1 MSSSL
6 ITAVSR
12 HLDHA
17 AGSIPDDPD
26 RLLDLADVLD
36 VLPDPRRRQ
45 GRRYRLGLVL
55 ALCTIAVLA
64 GATTLAAIARHAAYL
79 PDEVRHRLGLRAALR
94 ATTFGRLLACLD
106 GDAVDAAVG
115 AWLAGHC
122 SRPDQ
127 DEGLCAIAVDG
138 KSLRGSRTAATKAVH
153 LLAAVTHGERA
164 TLNQRQVAGK
174 KGEISEFKPLLAP
187 LGLVGRTVTFDA
199 LYTQH
204 AHAQFLVEEKKADY
218 IAIVKDKSCKTSLSR
233 CPGTRSPSATPPG
246 RRGTAVMRSAASK
259 PSRSR
264 AGCGSRTPPRRSRS
278 PAADAICTAGRSRSS
293 TSMPSPATTRSPRPT
308 LSSPEHWHVEA
319 HHHVR
324 DTTLAEDAS
333 KIRTGNTPRA
343 MATFRNIAIALARL
357 TGWTNT
363 AHATDY
369 YKS

>member
-1 MSSSL
+1 MPSSL

-12 HLDHA
+12 HLDHD

-26 RLLDLADVLD
+26 RLLELADVLD

-45 GRRYRLGLVL
+45 GRRYRLGPVL

-79 PDEVRHRLGLRAALR
+79 PDEVRHRLGLRAGPR
-94 ATTFGRLLACLD
+94 ATTFGRLLARLD

-122 SRPDQ
+122 SR
-127 DEGLCAIAVDG
+127 
-138 KSLRGSRTAATKAVH
+138 
-153 LLAAVTHGERA
+153 
-164 TLNQRQVAGK
+164 
-174 KGEISEFKPLLAP
+174 
-187 LGLVGRTVTFDA
+187 
-199 LYTQH
+199 
-204 AHAQFLVEEKKADY
+204 
-218 IAIVKDKSCKTSLSR
+218 
-233 CPGTRSPSATPPG
+233 SATDAQLA
-246 RRGTAVMRSAASK
+246 RAVR
-259 PSRSR
+259 
-264 AGCGSRTPPRRSRS
+264 
-278 PAADAICTAGRSRSS
+278 
-293 TSMPSPATTRSPRPT
+293 
-308 LSSPEHWHVEA
+308 EHWHVEA

-343 MATFRNIAIALARL
+343 MATFRNIAIAPARL

-369 YKS
+369 YKSHPDHALDLIQPGR

>member
-1 MSSSL
+1 ML

-12 HLDHA
+12 HLDHD

-36 VLPDPRRRQ
+36 MLPDPRRRQ
-45 GRRYRLGLVL
+45 GRRYRLGQVL

-79 PDEVRHRLGLRAALR
+79 PDEVRHRLGLRAAPR
-94 ATTFGRLLACLD
+94 ATTFGRLLARLD

-122 SRPDQ
+122 SR
-127 DEGLCAIAVDG
+127 
-138 KSLRGSRTAATKAVH
+138 
-153 LLAAVTHGERA
+153 
-164 TLNQRQVAGK
+164 
-174 KGEISEFKPLLAP
+174 
-187 LGLVGRTVTFDA
+187 
-199 LYTQH
+199 
-204 AHAQFLVEEKKADY
+204 
-218 IAIVKDKSCKTSLSR
+218 
-233 CPGTRSPSATPPG
+233 SATDAQLA
-246 RRGTAVMRSAASK
+246 RAVR
-259 PSRSR
+259 
-264 AGCGSRTPPRRSRS
+264 
-278 PAADAICTAGRSRSS
+278 
-293 TSMPSPATTRSPRPT
+293 
-308 LSSPEHWHVEA
+308 EHWHVEA